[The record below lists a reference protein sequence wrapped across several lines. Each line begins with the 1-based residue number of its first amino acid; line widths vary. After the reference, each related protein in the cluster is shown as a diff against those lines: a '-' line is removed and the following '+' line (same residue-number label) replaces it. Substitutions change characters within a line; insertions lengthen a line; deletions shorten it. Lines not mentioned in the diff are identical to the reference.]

1 MASNG
6 LGDSAREYRLI
17 EQLELR
23 IASANNDEKFENII
37 QKFLPAL
44 ILKLASETEANRN
57 LTVKICQYV
66 SQRLKI
72 SQGIQLPISALLK
85 NFKEA
90 QNAYVR
96 RFSLLFI
103 QQGISRVRPT
113 EAEDMLPNILRFSV
127 PSTSEYDATSRKM
140 WSIAFSFLLDTLKS
154 WKAPERGS
162 KEDEKLREVYSLSE
176 TQAQRLSIQASSFF
190 LFDPKVASS
199 YSGLDEDFK
208 EVFEHQWK
216 RQRSQVVPHL
226 ADFLFT
232 KIFTDANRLI
242 PATVLS
248 VDANASASNTG
259 DVMFKQC
266 NFDLES
272 DVSVD
277 ELYSL
282 YEIARPKLKTRILML
297 LARSQHSTKRH
308 ANIDA
313 IVEKQ
318 LSSPET
324 GLEAAKLTTAV
335 FAFLMWAVK
344 MSPNIQGIGL
354 KVQCRLKE
362 YVELQ
367 GWPRMNDR
375 SAAETELRA
384 KAYESIGLLAGKSPS
399 GPGKAGEID
408 IDLLTW
414 LFTSVRCDTTPGV
427 RGSIEEALS
436 LMMNAITKL
445 DNDTERKLRD
455 LLLWNV
461 KARAGD
467 EDPFYFMATVNS
479 TAYISVRFANKCL
492 PFSDTTARLIDIVA
506 MGVTEQRELVEEGS
520 RGLDPYW
527 HASNERLI
535 GADMSRGCGKRPRFD
550 DLVTQLFDYV
560 NNQESSGQSVL
571 LAAAA
576 SFCRNILVGEAL
588 ESTAEAIGDDPDW
601 QTRID
606 ALVSNSQSAR
616 TTIRSH
622 VQKVP
627 RESMLAY
634 VQGLLKGFTLR
645 SDRCAE
651 LTTETFAFL
660 NDELIS
666 VAAENA
672 LEAFTSSLGS
682 TAIQERAAR
691 CIGIASSLNLKRTA
705 TFVGTELR
713 QCEKWSDAIGVDAV
727 NVRGHLLAATYSLSR
742 SYLRH
747 RQEAAPDLFKSLSD
761 ILLAMCVQ
769 ATDLSIRN
777 TAFVCLG
784 QIAECI
790 KPDSQVRLGPDG
802 LLDKLLAESKKEN
815 EKAVAALGRVL
826 GYEKGLQQPI
836 DKTLDRMYALH
847 EIKRPEFQFALGE
860 ALAVA
865 VAGFRSTST
874 MTELDVQC
882 ETPDWGY
889 HENLMQTVLDKLIE
903 SCKTPKPTLRKAAA
917 IWLLCLVQYCGE
929 LPPVTNNLRQ
939 CQAAFAR
946 LLTDRDEVVQESGS
960 RGLNIVYEK
969 GDKALRDDLVRD
981 LVQSFTGSGA
991 KMSGTVDEDTQLFE
1005 SGALPTENGQSVTTY
1020 KDIVSLATEMGDPS
1034 LVYKFMNLASNNAIW
1049 TSRAAFGRFGLSDV
1063 LADSSY
1069 LAENKKFY
1077 PKLFRYR
1084 FDPNPNV
1091 QRSMNDIWKAL
1102 VKDPKM
1108 VIDQNFDLIMTDL
1121 LQSIL
1126 SGKEWRARQGS
1137 CAAIADLVQGT
1148 EIDKF
1153 EPYLEDIWRVAFRV
1167 LDDVKKSVRDAART
1181 LCRTLTN
1188 MLIRNLEAGD
1198 GTSSRAT
1205 TMLKHA
1211 VPFLLQQIETGA
1223 AKEVQGHAIITL
1235 LKIIKKSPARSLQPF
1250 APVILETLVS
1260 SLSSL
1265 EDESINYLRL
1275 NAGNYGFEANELDR
1289 MRVSGVNSSPVTDA
1303 IDSCLISVTTSQAG
1317 DATTSD
1323 AMEDVQTSL
1332 MPMQEAMQ
1340 RLENT
1345 FKTAIGL
1352 PSKVGLSRVIVT
1364 LVVRF
1369 HTMFAPY
1376 ADRFSQLIRKHIL
1389 DRNTTISAA
1398 FSTSLGYLMRLASSK
1413 EIQATS
1419 RYAEKLYFESQDLSH
1434 RAVAGEILQAISK
1447 ASNDVF
1453 NNHASTFLPFAFIGR
1468 NDTDED
1474 VQKRF
1479 DPPWK
1484 DNIGGSRAIQLYLK
1498 EISIL
1503 LTTHL
1508 KSTLWPIRHACCLAV
1523 ADLVQTSEAQVQYDD
1538 AEARLFW
1545 PLMEEALG
1553 GKTWEGKEKVILAY
1567 PDFVK
1572 HAKVLWSDNTISN
1585 KMKQI
1590 ALREAK
1596 RTNTTYRPHAIEAL
1610 RNFVQARQD
1619 LDMSVQVVS
1628 HFETLVEELTD
1639 ADAMDVDSEVGVDA
1653 KTR

>member
-6 LGDSAREYRLI
+6 AGDSAREYRLI

-44 ILKLASETEANRN
+44 ILKLASESEANRN
-57 LTVKICQYV
+57 LTVKVCQYV

-72 SQGIQLPISALLK
+72 SQGIQLPIPALLK

-90 QNAYVR
+90 QNAFVR

-103 QQGISRVRPT
+103 QQGISRVKST
-113 EAEDMLPNILRFSV
+113 QAEDMLPEIIRFSV
-127 PSTSEYDATSRKM
+127 PSTTDYDATSRKM

-162 KEDEKLREVYSLSE
+162 KEDEKLKEVYSLSE
-176 TQAQRLSIQASSFF
+176 TQAHKLSIQASTFL
-190 LFDPKVASS
+190 LFDPKVATS

-208 EVFEHQWK
+208 EVCEHQWK
-216 RQRSQVVPHL
+216 KRSQVIPHL

-232 KIFTDANRLI
+232 KVFSDENRLV
-242 PATVLS
+242 PATILS

-272 DVSVD
+272 DISVD
-277 ELYSL
+277 ALYSL
-282 YEIARPKLKTRILML
+282 YEIARPKLKTRILTL
-297 LARSQHSTKRH
+297 LTRSQHSTKRH
-308 ANIDA
+308 QNIDA

-324 GLEAAKLTTAV
+324 GLEAAKLTAAV

-344 MSPNIQGIGL
+344 MSPNIQDIGL
-354 KVQCRLKE
+354 KVQRRLKD

-367 GWPRMNDR
+367 GWPRMNDG

-445 DNDTERKLRD
+445 NDDTERKLRD

-461 KARAGD
+461 KAKVGD

-506 MGVTEQRELVEEGS
+506 MGVADRRELVEEGT

-535 GADMSRGCGKRPRFD
+535 GAEMSRGHAKRPSFA
-550 DLVTQLFDYV
+550 DLVKHLFEYV
-560 NNQESSGQSVL
+560 TSQESSGQSVL
-571 LAAAA
+571 FAAAA
-576 SFCRNILVGEAL
+576 SFCGNILVSEAL
-588 ESTAEAIGDDPDW
+588 ESTAEAIGVDPDW

-606 ALVSNSQSAR
+606 ALVRNNQSAR
-616 TTIRSH
+616 AAIRAH
-622 VQKVP
+622 VQRVP

-634 VQGLLKGFTLR
+634 IQGLLKGFRLG

-651 LTTETFAFL
+651 LTAETFAFL
-660 NDELIS
+660 DDELLS
-666 VAAENA
+666 TVAHTA
-672 LEAFTSSLGS
+672 LEAFTSCLGS

-691 CIGIASSLNLKRTA
+691 CIGIVGSLDLTRID
-705 TFVGTELR
+705 TFVATELN
-713 QCEKWSDAIGVDAV
+713 QCEKWSGAIGVDAV

-742 SYLRH
+742 SCLRH
-747 RQEAAPDLFKSLSD
+747 REEAATGLFKSLSD
-761 ILLAMCVQ
+761 ILHAMCVQ

-784 QIAECI
+784 QIAVCMR
-790 KPDSQVRLGPDG
+790 PDSEVRLGTEEV
-802 LLDKLLAESKKEN
+802 LDKLLAEGKKEN
-815 EKAVAALGRVL
+815 ERAVAALGRVL

-847 EIKRPEFQFALGE
+847 EVKRPEFQFALGE
-860 ALAVA
+860 SLAVA

-874 MTELDVQC
+874 MAELDVQC
-882 ETPDWGY
+882 EVPEWGY
-889 HENLMQTVLDKLIE
+889 HEDLMQVVLDKLIE
-903 SCKTPKPTLRKAAA
+903 SCKTPKPALRKAAA
-917 IWLLCLVQYCGE
+917 IWLLCMVQYCGE

-946 LLTDRDEVVQESGS
+946 LLTDRDDIVQESGS
-960 RGLNIVYEK
+960 RGLSIVYEK

-1102 VKDPKM
+1102 VKDPKV
-1108 VIDQNFDLIMTDL
+1108 VIDQNFDLIMKDL

-1148 EIDKF
+1148 EIDKL

-1167 LDDVKKSVRDAART
+1167 LDDVKKSVRDAAGS

-1198 GTSSRAT
+1198 GTSPRAT

-1211 VPFLLQQIETGA
+1211 LPFLLQQIETGA
-1223 AKEVQGHAIITL
+1223 AKEVQGHAIMTL
-1235 LKIIKKSPARSLQPF
+1235 LKVVKKSPARSLQPF

-1275 NAGNYGFEANELDR
+1275 NAGNYGFEADELDR

-1303 IDSCLISVTTSQAG
+1303 IDSCLVSVTTSQTAE
-1317 DATTSD
+1317 ATSSLAMQDVQPSQTPMQD
-1323 AMEDVQTSL
+1323 AMH
-1332 MPMQEAMQ
+1332 

-1352 PSKVGLSRVIVT
+1352 PSKVGLSRVLVT

-1369 HTMFAPY
+1369 HAAFAPY

-1389 DRNTTISAA
+1389 DRNATISAA
-1398 FSTSLGYLMRLASSK
+1398 FSTSLGYLMRLASPK

-1447 ASNDVF
+1447 TSNDVF

-1498 EISIL
+1498 EISAL

-1523 ADLVQTSEAQVQYDD
+1523 ADLVKTSDAQAQYND
-1538 AEARLFW
+1538 AEARLIW

-1553 GKTWEGKEKVILAY
+1553 GKTWEGKEKVVLAY

-1572 HAKVLWSDNTISN
+1572 HAKAVWSDGTISN

-1596 RTNTTYRPHAIEAL
+1596 RTNITYRPHAIEAL
-1610 RNFVQARQD
+1610 GSFLQGRQD
-1619 LDMSVQVVS
+1619 LDMSVQVAS

-1639 ADAMDVDSEVGVDA
+1639 ADAMDIDGEAGIDA
-1653 KTR
+1653 KAR